1 VFGSLLETDL
11 KAQGVLMN
19 PGYDYII
26 VGAGSAGCV
35 LANRLTE
42 DAGATVLLLEAGGR
56 DNHPYIQIPLGLGK
70 LQQHRMFDWGYATEP
85 EPHLNNRRLPLLRG
99 KVLGGS
105 SSINVMAYTR
115 GHRADFD
122 RWAREGAT
130 GWSFAEALPYFKRS
144 ESWEGGEDPWRG
156 GSGPLGTEPSRD
168 PDPLFAAFQQA
179 GQLAGWPVTDD
190 PNGAE
195 PLGFGP
201 SQWTIHHG
209 RRASASNAY
218 LKPALHRT
226 NLTLQTHALATKVTL
241 RGTRATGVEYEH
253 NGTTVCAE
261 AKREVILCGGVFN
274 SPQLL
279 MLSGIGPA
287 THLRD
292 IGIAPLI
299 DLPVGR
305 NLRDH
310 LQVRLR
316 WSRLGPGPFRRL
328 MRADRVALAMA
339 RAWLFRT
346 GPATM
351 LPNALKAF
359 LRTNAELEAPDME
372 LLFLAA
378 PLAPRIWFPGLTPP
392 YEDAFGIHPVLLH
405 PRSEGEVTL
414 RSADPRAP
422 VRVVNNFLAD
432 PADVATLR
440 EGVQLAQDL
449 AHRRPMDAFRGRRL
463 APVADLRTDAEI
475 DEWIR
480 NEVITVNHPLGT
492 CAMGRREDAVLDPE
506 LKVRGTEAL
515 RVVDAAAL
523 PDMPSAH
530 INAIVM
536 MLAERASDLI
546 RGRQPLAPL
555 NV

>member
-1 VFGSLLETDL
+1 ML
-11 KAQGVLMN
+11 A
-19 PGYDYII
+19 GYDYII

-42 DAGATVLLLEAGGR
+42 DEDATVLLLEAGGR
-56 DNHPYIQIPLGLGK
+56 DDHPYVQIPLGLGK
-70 LQQHRMFDWGYATEP
+70 LQQHKMFDWGYMTEP
-85 EPHLNNRRLPLLRG
+85 EPHLNNRQLTLLRG

-122 RWAREGAT
+122 RWAQQGAT
-130 GWSFAEALPYFKRS
+130 GWSYADALPYFKRS
-144 ESWEGGEDPWRG
+144 ESWEHGENPWRG
-156 GSGPLGTEPSRD
+156 GSGPLGTQGNHD
-168 PDPLFAAFQQA
+168 TDPLFDAWREA
-179 GQLAGWPVTDD
+179 GRLAGWPVTDD
-190 PNGAE
+190 ANGAD
-195 PLGFGP
+195 LVGFGD
-201 SQWTIHHG
+201 SQWTIRNG
-209 RRASASNAY
+209 RRASASAAY
-218 LKPALHRT
+218 LKPILQRR
-226 NLTLQTHALATKVTL
+226 NLTLRTDARATRVTL
-241 RGTRATGVEYEH
+241 RGTRATGVEFVH
-253 NGTTVCAE
+253 QGAAVHAE

-287 THLRD
+287 DRLKEM
-292 IGIAPLI
+292 GIAPLI

-316 WSRLGPGPFRRL
+316 WSRLDSGPFRRL
-328 MRADRVALAMA
+328 MRADRAALAMA
-339 RAWLFRT
+339 QAWLFGT

-351 LPNALKAF
+351 LPGALKAF
-359 LRTNAELEAPDME
+359 LRTQSELDAPDIE
-372 LLFLAA
+372 FLFPAA
-378 PLAPRIWFPGLTPP
+378 ALDARIWFPGVTPP
-392 YEDAFGIHPVLLH
+392 YEDAFGVHPVLLH
-405 PRSEGEVTL
+405 PRSQGEVTL
-414 RSADPRAP
+414 RSADPAAL
-422 VRVVNNFLAD
+422 VRIVNNFLAD

-440 EGVQLAQDL
+440 AAFRLAEDL
-449 AHRRPMDAFRGRRL
+449 AHKRPMDAFRGKRL
-463 APVADLRTDAEI
+463 APGSSLKTDAEI
-475 DEWIR
+475 DDWIR
-480 NEVITVNHPLGT
+480 NNVITVNHPLGT
-492 CAMGRREDAVLDPE
+492 CAMGDGPDAVLDPD
-506 LKVRGTEAL
+506 LKVRGIEGL

>member
-1 VFGSLLETDL
+1 VH
-11 KAQGVLMN
+11 A
-19 PGYDYII
+19 GYDYII

-35 LANRLTE
+35 LAHRLTE
-42 DAGATVLLLEAGGR
+42 DESATVLLLEAGGR
-56 DNHPYIQIPLGLGK
+56 DDHPYVQIPLGLGK
-70 LQQHRMFDWGYATEP
+70 LQQHKMFDWGYMTEP
-85 EPHLNNRRLPLLRG
+85 EPHLNDRRLTLLRG

-122 RWAREGAT
+122 RWAQQGAT
-130 GWSFAEALPYFKRS
+130 GWSYAHALPYFKRS
-144 ESWEGGEDPWRG
+144 ESWEHGENPWRG
-156 GSGPLGTEPSRD
+156 GSGPLGTQGNHD
-168 PDPLFAAFQQA
+168 TDPLFDAWREA

-190 PNGAE
+190 PNGAD
-195 PLGFGP
+195 LVGFGD
-201 SQWTIHHG
+201 SQWTIRNG
-209 RRASASNAY
+209 RRASASAAY
-218 LKPALHRT
+218 LKPVLQRR
-226 NLTLQTHALATKVTL
+226 NLTLRTDARATRVTL
-241 RGTRATGVEYEH
+241 RGTHATGVEFVH
-253 NGTTVCAE
+253 RGTTVHAE

-287 THLRD
+287 EHLKEV
-292 IGIAPLI
+292 GIAPLI

-316 WSRLGPGPFRRL
+316 WSRLHSGPFRRL
-328 MRADRVALAMA
+328 MRADRAALAMA
-339 RAWLFRT
+339 QAWLFGT

-351 LPNALKAF
+351 LPGALKAF
-359 LRTNAELEAPDME
+359 LRTQSELDAPDIE
-372 LLFLAA
+372 FLFPAA
-378 PLAPRIWFPGLTPP
+378 PLDARIWFPRVTPP
-392 YEDAFGIHPVLLH
+392 YDDAFGVHPVLLH
-405 PRSEGEVTL
+405 PRSQGEVTL
-414 RSADPRAP
+414 RSADPAAL
-422 VRVVNNFLAD
+422 VRIVNNFLAD

-440 EGVQLAQDL
+440 AAFRLAEDL
-449 AHRRPMDAFRGRRL
+449 AHKRPMDAFRGTRL
-463 APVADLRTDAEI
+463 APGSSLKTDAEI
-475 DEWIR
+475 DDWIR
-480 NEVITVNHPLGT
+480 NNVITVNHPLGT
-492 CAMGRREDAVLDPE
+492 CAMGDGPDAVLDPD
-506 LKVRGTEAL
+506 LKVRGTEGL

>member
-1 VFGSLLETDL
+1 ML
-11 KAQGVLMN
+11 A
-19 PGYDYII
+19 GYDYII

-42 DAGATVLLLEAGGR
+42 DEDATVLLLEAGGR
-56 DNHPYIQIPLGLGK
+56 DDHPYVQIPLGLGK
-70 LQQHRMFDWGYATEP
+70 LQQHKMFDWGYMTEP
-85 EPHLNNRRLPLLRG
+85 EPHLNNRQLTLLRG
-99 KVLGGS
+99 KILGGS

-122 RWAREGAT
+122 RWAQQGAT
-130 GWSFAEALPYFKRS
+130 GWSYADALPYFKRS
-144 ESWEGGEDPWRG
+144 ESWEHGENPWRG
-156 GSGPLGTEPSRD
+156 GSGPLGTQGNHD
-168 PDPLFAAFQQA
+168 TDPLFDAWREA
-179 GQLAGWPVTDD
+179 GRLAGWPVTDD
-190 PNGAE
+190 ANGAD
-195 PLGFGP
+195 LVGFGD
-201 SQWTIHHG
+201 SQWTIRNG
-209 RRASASNAY
+209 RRASASAAY
-218 LKPALHRT
+218 LKPILQRR
-226 NLTLQTHALATKVTL
+226 NLTLRTDARATRVTL
-241 RGTRATGVEYEH
+241 RGTRATGVEFVH
-253 NGTTVCAE
+253 QGAAVHAE

-287 THLRD
+287 DRLKEM
-292 IGIAPLI
+292 GIAPLI

-316 WSRLGPGPFRRL
+316 WSRLDSGPFRRL
-328 MRADRVALAMA
+328 MRADRAALAMA
-339 RAWLFRT
+339 QAWLFGT

-351 LPNALKAF
+351 LPGALKAF
-359 LRTNAELEAPDME
+359 LRTQSELDAPDIE
-372 LLFLAA
+372 FLFPAA
-378 PLAPRIWFPGLTPP
+378 ALDARIWFPGVTPP
-392 YEDAFGIHPVLLH
+392 YEDAFGVHPVLLH
-405 PRSEGEVTL
+405 PRSQGEVTL
-414 RSADPRAP
+414 RSADPAAL
-422 VRVVNNFLAD
+422 VRIVNNFLAD

-440 EGVQLAQDL
+440 AAFRLAEDL
-449 AHRRPMDAFRGRRL
+449 AHKRPMDAFRGKRL
-463 APVADLRTDAEI
+463 APGSSLKTDAEI
-475 DEWIR
+475 DDWIR
-480 NEVITVNHPLGT
+480 NNVITVNHPLGT
-492 CAMGRREDAVLDPE
+492 CAMGDGPDAVLDPD
-506 LKVRGTEAL
+506 LKVRGTEGL